1 VTCRVS
7 TGFLVHVCSYIRF
20 RWDILILGLIGFS
33 CDFDDGGNNI
43 HVCHVIDLAFSS
55 ALLPQDRKADL
66 AMSAA
71 GGSGSYDDRRPR
83 NEPSFTS
90 PLQASSSN
98 PSRTPAQPIRG
109 ASSQWSP
116 AETPQHHHQGTSYF
130 SYSANQNPAQ
140 SVSPTPRR
148 PVHAHRS
155 MSSTSNPPRLRGMSI
170 GSNATAR
177 GTVHDDPSSILSEE
191 EEDEYDEGDSEIGSR
206 SKRSRDHYVS
216 TDRDRD
222 PRNSMEVDDNDD
234 DEAIRSARSYDEDP
248 ITLKERQSLI
258 NVEHPFGLPIWKP
271 ALYKKSRTVTRNAE
285 EALHSI
291 PSAQAEK
298 HLLFGN
304 VVWTVLCGW
313 WLSLAF
319 LAVSA
324 VLFLIPGGGRNYA
337 TLVYG
342 LGWYIFWPFGK
353 YLEGDLHPDSGVD
366 DEEQVNG
373 TQEGSSVGGG
383 DSEGTATPRGHEPQS
398 NHSTLTQRSAIY
410 HQRVPVSSVTSEP
423 NEGTSLLTRRAVVD
437 VGNQRS
443 YGAVPAY
450 STTGLNKEPQ
460 GGLLGKL
467 CFWFFLLSI
476 IVPLLF
482 IVCIICY
489 ALVFTIPM
497 ARLNWA
503 LIKHLIQ
510 HPTSV
515 RFCSA
520 PAVISVS
527 APVESEGDASG
538 GTSAFTIKSTRL
550 LAGQLAPSGSP
561 TSTVLLCIYKATG
574 WQYYKYTIGGVNIL
588 FINLIPVVFLV
599 ILDGTLLLPWVEGR
613 EAAGKHVPAFIT
625 FLASRALIFILCLAS
640 VIPLSYFI
648 GMAVASIS
656 AQSSIGMGAV
666 INATFGSIIEILLY
680 SIALKEGKGRLVE
693 GSIVGSLLA
702 GVLLMPGMSM
712 CGGAVRRKE
721 QKFNAKSAGVTSM
734 MLMMAFIGTLTP
746 TLFYQTY
753 GTVSLPSPPLFTTG
767 LDAGADDLRP
777 CDIFGLSPVPTRVS

>member
-1 VTCRVS
+1 M
-7 TGFLVHVCSYIRF
+7 GFLWVV
-20 RWDILILGLIGFS
+20 LTTIGYLKLKFE
-33 CDFDDGGNNI
+33 NNRIFIIHI
-43 HVCHVIDLAFSS
+43 HVCHVIDLAFLPS
-55 ALLPQDRKADL
+55 ALPPQSPKADL

-71 GGSGSYDDRRPR
+71 GGSGSSDDRRLR
-83 NEPSFTS
+83 HEPSFAS
-90 PLQASSSN
+90 PIQPTPSN
-98 PSRTPAQPIRG
+98 PTRIPAQPVRS

-130 SYSANQNPAQ
+130 SYNSNPSAGRSA
-140 SVSPTPRR
+140 SPTPRR
-148 PVHAHRS
+148 PPHAHRS
-155 MSSTSNPPRLRGMSI
+155 MSTSSSRHRGLSI
-170 GSNATAR
+170 SSNATAR
-177 GTVHDDPSSILSEE
+177 GTVHDDPSAILSEE
-191 EEDEYDEGDSEIGSR
+191 EEDEFDGGNSEIGSR
-206 SKRSRDHYVS
+206 SKRSRDHHVS
-216 TDRDRD
+216 ADRDRD
-222 PRNSMEVDDNDD
+222 PRNSQDLDDDDDD
-234 DEAIRSARSYDEDP
+234 DEEAVLSARSYDEDP

-258 NVEHPFGLPIWKP
+258 NVAHPFGLPIWKP

-298 HLLFGN
+298 HLLPGN
-304 VVWTVLCGW
+304 IVWTVLFGW
-313 WLSLAF
+313 WLSLVF

-324 VLFLIPGGGRNYA
+324 VLCLIPRGGRNYA
-337 TLVYG
+337 TLVFG

-353 YLEGDLHPDSGVD
+353 YLEGDLSPKPSTD
-366 DEEQVNG
+366 DEEQANG
-373 TQEGSSVGGG
+373 NQEEGSVDGD
-383 DSEGTATPRGHEPQS
+383 DSEGATTPRARGPQS
-398 NHSTLTQRSAIY
+398 NYSTVTQRSAVY
-410 HQRVPVSSVTSEP
+410 QQRLSASGAVSEP
-423 NEGTSLLTRRAVVD
+423 NEETSLLTRRAVVD
-437 VGNQRS
+437 VSNQRS
-443 YGAVPAY
+443 YGALPAY
-450 STTGLNKEPQ
+450 STTGVSKQTQ
-460 GGLLGKL
+460 GWLLGKL
-467 CFWFFLLSI
+467 CFWLFLLSI
-476 IVPLLF
+476 IVPLLLV
-482 IVCIICY
+482 VCIICY

-510 HPTSV
+510 HPTSI

-520 PAVISVS
+520 PAIVSVS
-527 APVESEGDASG
+527 APVETEGNAST
-538 GTSAFTIKSTRL
+538 GTSTFTTKSTRL
-550 LAGQLAPSGSP
+550 AAGQLAPSGSP
-561 TSTVLLCIYKATG
+561 TSTVLLCIYRATG

-588 FINLIPVVFLV
+588 FINLIPVIFLV
-599 ILDGTLLLPWVEGR
+599 ILDGMVLLPWVEGR
-613 EAAGKHVPAFIT
+613 KATGTPVPAFIA
-625 FLASRALIFILCLAS
+625 FLASRAMIFTLCLAS

-680 SIALKEGKGRLVE
+680 SFALKEGKGRLVE

-753 GTVSLPSPPLFTTG
+753 GTVS
-767 LDAGADDLRP
+767 
-777 CDIFGLSPVPTRVS
+777 

>member
-1 VTCRVS
+1 MEYLDNT
-7 TGFLVHVCSYIRF
+7 
-20 RWDILILGLIGFS
+20 
-33 CDFDDGGNNI
+33 
-43 HVCHVIDLAFSS
+43 HVCHVIDPAFPS
-55 ALLPQDRKADL
+55 ALLPRNRKADL
-66 AMSAA
+66 VMSAA
-71 GGSGSYDDRRPR
+71 GGSGSSEDRRLGH
-83 NEPSFTS
+83 EPSFTS
-90 PLQASSSN
+90 PIPPTPSN
-98 PSRTPAQPIRG
+98 PVRSPTQPVRG

-130 SYSANQNPAQ
+130 TYNTNPNTAR

-148 PVHAHRS
+148 PLHGHRT
-155 MSSTSNPPRLRGMSI
+155 MSTTSNPTRHRGLSI
-170 GSNATAR
+170 GSTATAR
-177 GTVHDDPSSILSEE
+177 GAVHDDPSGILSEE
-191 EEDEYDEGDSEIGSR
+191 EEDEYDEAASEIGSR
-206 SKRSRDHYVS
+206 SKRSRDHHIS
-216 TDRDRD
+216 ADRDRD
-222 PRNSMEVDDNDD
+222 PRNSTDVDDDD
-234 DEAIRSARSYDEDP
+234 DEEAIRSARSYDEDP

-304 VVWTVLCGW
+304 IVWTVLFGW
-313 WLSLAF
+313 WLSLVF
-319 LAVSA
+319 SVVSV
-324 VLFLIPGGGRNYA
+324 VLYLVPKGGRNYA
-337 TLVYG
+337 NLVFG

-353 YLEGDLHPDSGVD
+353 YLEGDLHPDSGTD
-366 DEEQVNG
+366 DEEQANG
-373 TQEGSSVGGG
+373 TQEGGSVSGN

-398 NHSTLTQRSAIY
+398 NHSTVTQRSAVY
-410 HQRVPVSSVTSEP
+410 HQRVPVSSAISEP
-423 NEGTSLLTRRAVVD
+423 SEGTSLLTRRAIVD

-450 STTGLNKEPQ
+450 STTSVSKETEQ
-460 GGLLGKL
+460 RILGKL
-467 CFWFFLLSI
+467 CFWLFLLST
-476 IVPLLF
+476 IVPLLL

-497 ARLNWA
+497 ARLSWA

-510 HPTSV
+510 HPTSI

-520 PAVISVS
+520 PAIISVS
-527 APVESEGDASG
+527 APVESEASASG
-538 GTSAFTIKSTRL
+538 GASAFTIKSTRL

-588 FINLIPVVFLV
+588 FINLIPIVFLV
-599 ILDGTLLLPWVEGR
+599 ILDGMILLPWVEGR
-613 EAAGKHVPAFIT
+613 EAAGKHVPAFIA

-680 SIALKEGKGRLVE
+680 SIALMEGKGRLVE

-734 MLMMAFIGTLTP
+734 MLMMAFIGALTP

-753 GTVSLPSPPLFTTG
+753 GTVSVHPLALHHGFDSGTN
-767 LDAGADDLRP
+767 DLCPR
-777 CDIFGLSPVPTRVS
+777 DVLVILLVPTRLSRVPFAQAKREWVLGMSTMLLRAP

>member
-1 VTCRVS
+1 
-7 TGFLVHVCSYIRF
+7 
-20 RWDILILGLIGFS
+20 
-33 CDFDDGGNNI
+33 
-43 HVCHVIDLAFSS
+43 
-55 ALLPQDRKADL
+55 
-66 AMSAA
+66 MSASSTRHR
-71 GGSGSYDDRRPR
+71 GLS
-83 NEPSFTS
+83 T
-90 PLQASSSN
+90 SSS
-98 PSRTPAQPIRG
+98 
-109 ASSQWSP
+109 
-116 AETPQHHHQGTSYF
+116 
-130 SYSANQNPAQ
+130 
-140 SVSPTPRR
+140 
-148 PVHAHRS
+148 
-155 MSSTSNPPRLRGMSI
+155 
-170 GSNATAR
+170 ATAR
-177 GTVHDDPSSILSEE
+177 GVVHEDHSGILSEE
-191 EEDEYDEGDSEIGSR
+191 EEDNYDDGGSEIGSR
-206 SKRSRDHYVS
+206 SRRSRDHVS
-216 TDRDRD
+216 TDRD
-222 PRNSMEVDDNDD
+222 PRNSMDMDEEDDE
-234 DEAIRSARSYDEDP
+234 EAIRSARSYDEDP
-248 ITLKERQSLI
+248 ITLKARQSLI

-304 VVWTVLCGW
+304 IFWTVLFGW

-324 VLFLIPGGGRNYA
+324 VLYLIPRGGKNYA
-337 TLVYG
+337 TLVFG

-353 YLEGDLHPDSGVD
+353 YLEGDLHPHPDPGV
-366 DEEQVNG
+366 DEEQANG
-373 TQEGSSVGGG
+373 TQEEGA
-383 DSEGTATPRGHEPQS
+383 SEDESEDTTTPRGHQAQS
-398 NHSTLTQRSAIY
+398 VHSTVTQRSAVY
-410 HQRVPVSSVTSEP
+410 RRRASAPSAASEP
-423 NEGTSLLTRRAVVD
+423 NEGTSLLTRQAVVD
-437 VGNQRS
+437 VGNQKS

-450 STTGLNKEPQ
+450 STTGLSKQ
-460 GGLLGKL
+460 THQWFLGKL
-467 CFWFFLLSI
+467 CFWLFLLSI
-476 IVPLLF
+476 IVPLLL

-520 PAVISVS
+520 PAIVSIST
-527 APVESEGDASG
+527 PVETEGNATE
-538 GTSAFTIKSTRL
+538 GTSTFTIKSTRL

-574 WQYYKYTIGGVNIL
+574 WQYYKYTIGGVNII
-588 FINLIPVVFLV
+588 FINLIPVIFLV
-599 ILDGTLLLPWVEGR
+599 ILDGMVLLPWVEGR
-613 EAAGKHVPAFIT
+613 EAAGKPVPAFLA

-680 SIALKEGKGRLVE
+680 SFALMEGKGRLVE

-712 CGGAVRRKE
+712 CAGAVRRKE

-753 GTVSLPSPPLFTTG
+753 GTVSSHPSP
-767 LDAGADDLRP
+767 R
-777 CDIFGLSPVPTRVS
+777 S

>member
-1 VTCRVS
+1 
-7 TGFLVHVCSYIRF
+7 
-20 RWDILILGLIGFS
+20 
-33 CDFDDGGNNI
+33 
-43 HVCHVIDLAFSS
+43 
-55 ALLPQDRKADL
+55 
-66 AMSAA
+66 MS
-71 GGSGSYDDRRPR
+71 
-83 NEPSFTS
+83 
-90 PLQASSSN
+90 
-98 PSRTPAQPIRG
+98 
-109 ASSQWSP
+109 
-116 AETPQHHHQGTSYF
+116 
-130 SYSANQNPAQ
+130 
-140 SVSPTPRR
+140 V
-148 PVHAHRS
+148 
-155 MSSTSNPPRLRGMSI
+155 

-177 GTVHDDPSSILSEE
+177 GISLDDPAGVFSEE
-191 EEDEYDEGDSEIGSR
+191 EEDEYDEGDSEMGSR
-206 SKRSRDHYVS
+206 SKRPRDHH
-216 TDRDRD
+216 DRDRD
-222 PRNSMEVDDNDD
+222 PRSSQDLDD
-234 DEAIRSARSYDEDP
+234 DDDGEAVRSARSYDEDP

-298 HLLFGN
+298 HLLPGN
-304 VVWTVLCGW
+304 IVWTVLFGW
-313 WLSLAF
+313 WLSATF

-324 VLFLIPGGGRNYA
+324 ILYLIPGGGRNYA
-337 TLVYG
+337 NLVFG

-353 YLEGDLHPDSGVD
+353 YLEGDLSPNSSTP
-366 DEEQVNG
+366 DEEQANG
-373 TQEGSSVGGG
+373 TQEGGSPNEN
-383 DSEGTATPRGHEPQS
+383 DSEDTATPRAYGAQS
-398 NHSTLTQRSAIY
+398 PRSTFSQRSAVY
-410 HQRVPVSSVTSEP
+410 QQRVSAPSVISEP
-423 NEGTSLLTRRAVVD
+423 NEGTSLLTRQAIVD
-437 VGNQRS
+437 VGDQRS

-450 STTGLNKEPQ
+450 SATSSSKEAQ
-460 GGLLGKL
+460 RGLLGKL
-467 CFWFFLLSI
+467 AFWLFLLSI
-476 IVPLLF
+476 IAPLLLT
-482 IVCIICY
+482 VCIICY

-503 LIKHLIQ
+503 LIKHLVQ

-520 PAVISVS
+520 PAIISVS
-527 APVESEGDASG
+527 APVETEGNTE

-550 LAGQLAPSGSP
+550 SAGQLAPSGSP

-574 WQYYKYTIGGVNIL
+574 WQYYKYTIGGVNII
-588 FINLIPVVFLV
+588 FINLIPIIFLV
-599 ILDGTLLLPWVEGR
+599 ILDGMVLLPWVERREGAGR
-613 EAAGKHVPAFIT
+613 HVPAFVA
-625 FLASRALIFILCLAS
+625 FLASRAFIFILCLAS

-666 INATFGSIIEILLY
+666 INASFGSIIEILLY

-753 GTVSLPSPPLFTTG
+753 GTVSLRSSFSPQLS
-767 LDAGADDLRP
+767 
-777 CDIFGLSPVPTRVS
+777 FGC

>member
-1 VTCRVS
+1 
-7 TGFLVHVCSYIRF
+7 
-20 RWDILILGLIGFS
+20 
-33 CDFDDGGNNI
+33 
-43 HVCHVIDLAFSS
+43 
-55 ALLPQDRKADL
+55 
-66 AMSAA
+66 MSAA
-71 GGSGSYDDRRPR
+71 GGSGSSDDRRSGHD
-83 NEPSFTS
+83 PSFTS
-90 PLQASSSN
+90 PTPSN
-98 PSRTPAQPIRG
+98 PTRIPAQPIRS

-116 AETPQHHHQGTSYF
+116 TETPQHHHQGTSYF
-130 SYSANQNPAQ
+130 SHTVNPSVGQ
-140 SVSPTPRR
+140 SISPTPRR
-148 PVHAHRS
+148 PPTNRTMSA
-155 MSSTSNPPRLRGMSI
+155 SSTRHRGLSI
-170 GSNATAR
+170 SSNATAR
-177 GTVHDDPSSILSEE
+177 GVIHDDRSGILSEG
-191 EEDEYDEGDSEIGSR
+191 EEDEYDEGESEIGSR
-206 SKRSRDHYVS
+206 SRRSRDHVS
-216 TDRDRD
+216 ADRDRD
-222 PRNSMEVDDNDD
+222 PRNSTEMDDEDD
-234 DEAIRSARSYDEDP
+234 EEAIRSARSYDEDP
-248 ITLKERQSLI
+248 ITLKARQSLI

-304 VVWTVLCGW
+304 IFWTVFFGW
-313 WLSLAF
+313 WLSLAC

-324 VLFLIPGGGRNYA
+324 FLYLIPRGGKNYA
-337 TLVYG
+337 TLVFG

-353 YLEGDLHPDSGVD
+353 YLEGDLHPEAGVD

-373 TQEGSSVGGG
+373 TQEEGAVSG
-383 DSEGTATPRGHEPQS
+383 DESEDNTTPRGNQAQS
-398 NHSTLTQRSAIY
+398 IHSIVTQRSAIY
-410 HQRVPVSSVTSEP
+410 HQRVSAPSAVSEP
-423 NEGTSLLTRRAVVD
+423 NEGTSLLARQAAAD
-437 VGNQRS
+437 VGNQKS

-450 STTGLNKEPQ
+450 SKTGLSKQPPQ
-460 GGLLGKL
+460 WLLGKL
-467 CFWFFLLSI
+467 CFWLFLLSI
-476 IVPLLF
+476 IVPLFF

-520 PAVISVS
+520 PAVISIS
-527 APVESEGDASG
+527 TPVETEGNATE

-574 WQYYKYTIGGVNIL
+574 WQYYKYTIGGVNII
-588 FINLIPVVFLV
+588 FINLIPVIFLV
-599 ILDGTLLLPWVEGR
+599 ILDGMVLLPWVEGR
-613 EAAGKHVPAFIT
+613 EAAGRPVPGFLA

-680 SIALKEGKGRLVE
+680 SFALMEGKGRLVE

-753 GTVSLPSPPLFTTG
+753 GTVSSHPCPFTAVFVRLLTTYV
-767 LDAGADDLRP
+767 RMTSWKS
-777 CDIFGLSPVPTRVS
+777 C

>member
-1 VTCRVS
+1 MS
-7 TGFLVHVCSYIRF
+7 TGSIRH
-20 RWDILILGLIGFS
+20 RGL
-33 CDFDDGGNNI
+33 
-43 HVCHVIDLAFSS
+43 
-55 ALLPQDRKADL
+55 
-66 AMSAA
+66 
-71 GGSGSYDDRRPR
+71 
-83 NEPSFTS
+83 
-90 PLQASSSN
+90 
-98 PSRTPAQPIRG
+98 
-109 ASSQWSP
+109 
-116 AETPQHHHQGTSYF
+116 
-130 SYSANQNPAQ
+130 
-140 SVSPTPRR
+140 
-148 PVHAHRS
+148 
-155 MSSTSNPPRLRGMSI
+155 SI
-170 GSNATAR
+170 SSNATAR
-177 GTVHDDPSSILSEE
+177 GAVHDNPSGVLSEE
-191 EEDEYDEGDSEIGSR
+191 EEEDDYDGEDSEVGSR
-206 SKRSRDHYVS
+206 SKRSKDHHVS
-216 TDRDRD
+216 ADWDRD
-222 PRNSMEVDDNDD
+222 PRNSQELD
-234 DEAIRSARSYDEDP
+234 DENDREAALSARSYDEDP
-248 ITLKERQSLI
+248 ITLKQRQSLI

-271 ALYKKSRTVTRNAE
+271 ALYRKSRTVTRNAE

-298 HLLFGN
+298 HLLPGN
-304 VVWTVLCGW
+304 IFWTVLFGW

-319 LAVSA
+319 LVVSA
-324 VLFLIPGGGRNYA
+324 VLYLIPRGGKNYA
-337 TLVYG
+337 TLVFG

-353 YLEGDLHPDSGVD
+353 YLEGDFSPKPSAE
-366 DEEQVNG
+366 DEEQANG
-373 TQEGSSVGGG
+373 TQEESGG
-383 DSEGTATPRGHEPQS
+383 DDNEGSATPRGHGPQS
-398 NHSTLTQRSAIY
+398 SHSTITQRSAVY
-410 HQRVPVSSVTSEP
+410 QQRVSASSVVFEP
-423 NEGTSLLTRRAVVD
+423 DEGSSLLTRRAIVD

-450 STTGLNKEPQ
+450 STTGLSKQTQ
-460 GGLLGKL
+460 GRLLGKL
-467 CFWFFLLSI
+467 CFWLFLLSI

-482 IVCIICY
+482 VVCIICY

-510 HPTSV
+510 HSTSV

-520 PAVISVS
+520 PAIISVS
-527 APVESEGDASG
+527 APVETEGNAST

-550 LAGQLAPSGSP
+550 SAGQLAPSGSP

-588 FINLIPVVFLV
+588 FINLIPVIFLV
-599 ILDGTLLLPWVEGR
+599 ILDGMVLLPWVEGR
-613 EAAGKHVPAFIT
+613 EAAGKHVPAFLA

-666 INATFGSIIEILLY
+666 INASFGSIIEILLY
-680 SIALKEGKGRLVE
+680 SIALMEGKGRLVE

-753 GTVSLPSPPLFTTG
+753 GTVSSSLLFIPAFVRMLTTY
-767 LDAGADDLRP
+767 
-777 CDIFGLSPVPTRVS
+777 VRVTCWESH

>member
-1 VTCRVS
+1 
-7 TGFLVHVCSYIRF
+7 
-20 RWDILILGLIGFS
+20 
-33 CDFDDGGNNI
+33 
-43 HVCHVIDLAFSS
+43 
-55 ALLPQDRKADL
+55 
-66 AMSAA
+66 MSA
-71 GGSGSYDDRRPR
+71 
-83 NEPSFTS
+83 TS
-90 PLQASSSN
+90 SRHRGLSVSSS
-98 PSRTPAQPIRG
+98 
-109 ASSQWSP
+109 
-116 AETPQHHHQGTSYF
+116 
-130 SYSANQNPAQ
+130 
-140 SVSPTPRR
+140 
-148 PVHAHRS
+148 
-155 MSSTSNPPRLRGMSI
+155 
-170 GSNATAR
+170 ATAR
-177 GTVHDDPSSILSEE
+177 GAPHDDPSAILSEE
-191 EEDEYDEGDSEIGSR
+191 EEGDYDGRDSETGSR
-206 SKRSRDHYVS
+206 SKRSRDNHTS
-216 TDRDRD
+216 ADRDRD
-222 PRNSMEVDDNDD
+222 PRNSQELDDDNDGED
-234 DEAIRSARSYDEDP
+234 IRSTRSYDEDP

-258 NVEHPFGLPIWKP
+258 NVEHPFGLRIWKP
-271 ALYKKSRTVTRNAE
+271 ALYKKSRTITRNAE

-298 HLLFGN
+298 HLLPGN
-304 VVWTVLCGW
+304 IFWTVLFGW
-313 WLSLAF
+313 WLSLVF
-319 LAVSA
+319 VVVSA
-324 VLFLIPGGGRNYA
+324 LLYLVPRGGKNYA
-337 TLVYG
+337 TLVFG

-353 YLEGDLHPDSGVD
+353 YLEGDLAPKSSAD
-366 DEEQVNG
+366 DEELASG
-373 TQEGSSVGGG
+373 TQEGGDTGGN
-383 DSEGTATPRGHEPQS
+383 DSEGTATPRGHGAQS
-398 NHSTLTQRSAIY
+398 SHSTVTQRSAIY
-410 HQRVPVSSVTSEP
+410 QQRISAHSLVSEP
-423 NEGTSLLTRRAVVD
+423 NEGTSLLSRQALVD

-450 STTGLNKEPQ
+450 SATGSNKQTQ
-460 GGLLGKL
+460 GRLLGML
-467 CFWFFLLSI
+467 CFWLFLLSI

-489 ALVFTIPM
+489 AFVFTIPM

-510 HPTSV
+510 HPTSI

-520 PAVISVS
+520 PAISTLS
-527 APVESEGDASG
+527 SPVETEGNASE

-550 LAGQLAPSGSP
+550 SAGQLAPSGSP

-588 FINLIPVVFLV
+588 FINLIPIIFLV
-599 ILDGTLLLPWVEGR
+599 ILDGMVLLPWVEGR
-613 EAAGKHVPAFIT
+613 EAAGRHVPAFIA

-753 GTVSLPSPPLFTTG
+753 GTVSSHFRFSPQPLFG
-767 LDAGADDLRP
+767 Y
-777 CDIFGLSPVPTRVS
+777 

>member
-1 VTCRVS
+1 
-7 TGFLVHVCSYIRF
+7 
-20 RWDILILGLIGFS
+20 
-33 CDFDDGGNNI
+33 
-43 HVCHVIDLAFSS
+43 
-55 ALLPQDRKADL
+55 
-66 AMSAA
+66 MS
-71 GGSGSYDDRRPR
+71 
-83 NEPSFTS
+83 
-90 PLQASSSN
+90 
-98 PSRTPAQPIRG
+98 
-109 ASSQWSP
+109 
-116 AETPQHHHQGTSYF
+116 
-130 SYSANQNPAQ
+130 
-140 SVSPTPRR
+140 V
-148 PVHAHRS
+148 
-155 MSSTSNPPRLRGMSI
+155 

-177 GTVHDDPSSILSEE
+177 GVSLDDPSAIFSEE
-191 EEDEYDEGDSEIGSR
+191 EEDDYEEGGSEMGSR
-206 SKRSRDHYVS
+206 SRRPRDQY
-216 TDRDRD
+216 DRERD
-222 PRNSMEVDDNDD
+222 PRNSQDLNDD
-234 DEAIRSARSYDEDP
+234 DEEAVRSARSYDEDP

-298 HLLFGN
+298 HLLPGN
-304 VVWTVLCGW
+304 IFWTVLFGW

-319 LAVSA
+319 LAVSV
-324 VLFLIPGGGRNYA
+324 VLYLIPRGGKNYA
-337 TLVYG
+337 NLVFG

-353 YLEGDLHPDSGVD
+353 YLEGDLSPVPSTA
-366 DEEQVNG
+366 DEEHANG
-373 TQEGSSVGGG
+373 TQDGGSISGNDG
-383 DSEGTATPRGHEPQS
+383 DDTPTPRGYGGQS
-398 NHSTLTQRSAIY
+398 PRSTTSQMSAIY
-410 HQRVPVSSVTSEP
+410 QQRVSAPSVISEP
-423 NEGTSLLTRRAVVD
+423 NEGTSLLTRQAVVD

-443 YGAVPAY
+443 YGALPAY
-450 STTGLNKEPQ
+450 SATDLSKPAQ
-460 GGLLGKL
+460 QWLLGKL
-467 CFWFFLLSI
+467 VFWLLLLSI
-476 IVPLLF
+476 IVPLLLL
-482 IVCIICY
+482 VCIICY
-489 ALVFTIPM
+489 GLVFTIPM
-497 ARLNWA
+497 ARLSWA
-503 LIKHLIQ
+503 LIKHLVQ

-520 PAVISVS
+520 PAIISVS
-527 APVESEGDASG
+527 APVETEGTTE

-550 LAGQLAPSGSP
+550 SAGQLAPSGSP

-574 WQYYKYTIGGVNIL
+574 WQYYKYTIGGVNII
-588 FINLIPVVFLV
+588 FINLFPVIFLV
-599 ILDGTLLLPWVEGR
+599 ILDGMVLLPWVEHR
-613 EAAGKHVPAFIT
+613 ERTGQHVPAFIA

-666 INATFGSIIEILLY
+666 INASFGSIIEILLY

-753 GTVSLPSPPLFTTG
+753 GTVSFHSS
-767 LDAGADDLRP
+767 
-777 CDIFGLSPVPTRVS
+777 LSPQLFRS

>member
-1 VTCRVS
+1 M
-7 TGFLVHVCSYIRF
+7 GFLGTFVHTALITVYYHWVPLGYFTLEVCNWIF
-20 RWDILILGLIGFS
+20 KIQ
-33 CDFDDGGNNI
+33 NT
-43 HVCHVIDLAFSS
+43 HVCHVIDLAFPS
-55 ALLPQDRKADL
+55 ALLPQSRQADL

-71 GGSGSYDDRRPR
+71 GGSSSSDDRRLGH
-83 NEPSFTS
+83 ESSSFTS
-90 PLQASSSN
+90 PLQTVPSN
-98 PSRTPAQPIRG
+98 PTRNPAQPVRAG
-109 ASSQWSP
+109 SQWSP

-130 SYSANQNPAQ
+130 SFNPNPYPVR
-140 SVSPTPRR
+140 SVSPTPTPRR
-148 PVHAHRS
+148 ARHAHRTLS
-155 MSSTSNPPRLRGMSI
+155 ASSSRHRGMSV

-177 GTVHDDPSSILSEE
+177 GVSLDEPTGVFSEE
-191 EEDEYDEGDSEIGSR
+191 EEDEYEEGGSDIGSR
-206 SKRSRDHYVS
+206 SRRSRDHH
-216 TDRDRD
+216 DRDRE
-222 PRNSMEVDDNDD
+222 PRNSLDLDD
-234 DEAIRSARSYDEDP
+234 DEREATRSARSYDEDP

-298 HLLFGN
+298 HLLPGN
-304 VVWTVLCGW
+304 IIWTVLFGW

-319 LAVSA
+319 FMVSA
-324 VLFLIPGGGRNYA
+324 FLYLIPRGGKNYA
-337 TLVYG
+337 TLVFG

-353 YLEGDLHPDSGVD
+353 YLEGDLSPNPSTV
-366 DEEQVNG
+366 DEEQMNGAQEGDSVNG
-373 TQEGSSVGGG
+373 N
-383 DSEGTATPRGHEPQS
+383 DSEDTATPRGYGGQS
-398 NHSTLTQRSAIY
+398 PRSTVTHRGAVYQQRAFA
-410 HQRVPVSSVTSEP
+410 SSFASEP
-423 NEGTSLLTRRAVVD
+423 NEGTSLLARQAVVNT
-437 VGNQRS
+437 GNQRS
-443 YGAVPAY
+443 YGAAPAY
-450 STTGLNKEPQ
+450 STTSLNKQTPQ
-460 GGLLGKL
+460 LLLGRL
-467 CFWFFLLSI
+467 VFWLFLLSI
-476 IVPLLF
+476 IVPLLL
-482 IVCIICY
+482 IVCVICY

-510 HPTSV
+510 HPTSI

-520 PAVISVS
+520 PAVVSVS
-527 APVESEGDASG
+527 APVETEGSTE

-550 LAGQLAPSGSP
+550 SAGQLAPSGSP

-574 WQYYKYTIGGVNIL
+574 WQYYKYTIGGVNIM
-588 FINLIPVVFLV
+588 FINLIPVIFLV
-599 ILDGTLLLPWVEGR
+599 ILDGMVLLPWVEHREKEGR
-613 EAAGKHVPAFIT
+613 HVPAFIA

-666 INATFGSIIEILLY
+666 INASFGSIIEILLY

-753 GTVSLPSPPLFTTG
+753 GTVSSHSSFSPQYS
-767 LDAGADDLRP
+767 
-777 CDIFGLSPVPTRVS
+777 FGC